1 MKSTIKKIL
10 NSNIFRNSYTRSG
23 LLVITGIII
32 GWLFFGKS
40 SQHSDEAQHLHE
52 HELADGTVWTC
63 SMHPQIKMDQPGQC
77 PICAMDLIPLQTS
90 AKSSDTI
97 NLDMIP
103 MSDEAIA
110 LAEIQTSKIGKQ
122 GAVKEIQLYGTI
134 QIDERLKQSQTSH
147 VNGRIEKLQVNTI
160 GEFIRKGQ
168 TLASIYSPELLNA
181 QQELLEA
188 VGIQSTQPE
197 LLEASIE
204 KLRLWKLTENQI
216 NSIIKSGK
224 VNPIIDIKS
233 NSNGVVISKNVN
245 QGDYITQ
252 GSTLYTV
259 ADLSQVW
266 AVFDAYETDLPF
278 LKAGDKI
285 DFTLQAIPG
294 KTFSGNISFID
305 PLLDKTTRT
314 SKLRVVTSNPG
325 MQLKPEMYATA
336 TANSQLSKQGEGI
349 VIPKSAVLW
358 TGKRSL
364 VYVKQSSAQNPAFKM
379 QEIVLGPSLGNAY
392 VVISGLEEGDEIV
405 TRGAFSIDAAAQLE
419 GKRSMMNTVSDRPVS
434 GHEGH
439 ATNSANASPQ
449 VADHGK
455 HNENLN
461 TSPKTIVPKTLKVEG
476 LCEMCKERIENA
488 AKKVVGVSSASWD
501 NKTKVLHLNV
511 DSSKTTLRV
520 ISLAIA
526 GAGHDTEQHKA
537 DDKTYNAL
545 PSCCKYRK

>member
-392 VVISGLEEGDEIV
+392 VVISGLEEGDEVV

-419 GKRSMMNTVSDRPVS
+419 GKRSMMNTEQSKPVT

-439 ATNSANASPQ
+439 NVNTSNSSQQ
-449 VADHGK
+449 VADHDN
-455 HNENLN
+455 HNGNQN
-461 TSPKTIVPKTLKVEG
+461 TSSKTIVHKTIKVEG
-476 LCEMCKERIENA
+476 LCDMCKDRIEKTA
-488 AKKVVGVSSASWD
+488 LKSTGVSSASWD
-501 NKTKVLHLNV
+501 KKTKVLHLNF
-511 DSSKTTLRV
+511 DSSKTSLSV
-520 ISLAIA
+520 ISSAIA
-526 GAGHDTEQHKA
+526 KVGHDTEQHKA
-537 DDKTYNAL
+537 DDKIYDAL